1 MKSSTET
8 VLIVEDVVSLAMTYR
23 SYLKAEKVDVEV
35 VGDGQSALAAIRKNP
50 PTVIV
55 LDINLPDISG
65 MDILETLKSEGLD
78 IPVIVITGDGSIQTA
93 VETMRRGAFDFIVKP
108 FNADRLRVT
117 LRNALTQHKLKA
129 QVTELRQ
136 TFSSDG
142 LGEFIGRSLTMQS
155 VYQILRSA
163 AKSKAT
169 VFVTG
174 ESGTGK
180 ELCARALHQLSERA
194 GKPFVALN
202 CASIP
207 PGLLESE
214 IFGHVKGS
222 FTGATSDRLGAVLSA
237 DGGTLFLDEIG
248 EMQADF
254 QTKLL
259 RFLETGQVQRVGEDA
274 VRSSDI
280 RIVCATNRDPR
291 REVAEGRFREDLFY
305 RLHVIPVEMPP
316 LRERETDALLL
327 AQHYLSTFAEEDGKQ
342 VEGFTEAA
350 ENAILSYAWPGNV
363 RELRNAVRN
372 AVVLGQGTLI
382 DVGDLPIDLNRS
394 APMHNDNSFTHDQD
408 AAAGLGS
415 RVDGARAIIPLD
427 AQIDN
432 AIQRAINLMDGS
444 IPKAAAALKVSPSTI
459 YRRLQAQAQKD
470 SA

>member
-1 MKSSTET
+1 MPAKPAT

-23 SYLKAEKVDVEV
+23 SYLKAENVHVEV
-35 VGDGQSALAAIRKNP
+35 VGNGQAALDAVTSSPPNAI
-50 PTVIV
+50 I

-65 MDILETLKSEGLD
+65 MDILETLKSQGLD
-78 IPVIVITGDGSIQTA
+78 IPVIMITGDGSVQTA

-108 FNADRLRVT
+108 FTADRLRVT
-117 LRNALTQHKLKA
+117 LRNALTQHKLKE
-129 QVTELRQ
+129 QVNELRQ
-136 TFSSDG
+136 SFAAEGFGD
-142 LGEFIGRSLTMQS
+142 FIGNSLTMQS

-163 AKSKAT
+163 AQSNAT

-180 ELCARALHQLSERA
+180 ELCAEALHKMSKRA
-194 GKPFVALN
+194 DKPLVAIN

-248 EMQADF
+248 EMQPDF
-254 QTKLL
+254 QSKLL
-259 RFLETGQVQRVGEDA
+259 RFLETGQVQRVGEDKLRKSN
-274 VRSSDI
+274 V

-291 REVAEGRFREDLFY
+291 LEVAEGRFREDLFY

-316 LRERETDALLL
+316 LRERETDSLML
-327 AQHYLSTFAEEDGKQ
+327 ANHFLQMFAQEDGKSLD
-342 VEGFTEAA
+342 GFTEAA
-350 ENAILSYAWPGNV
+350 EDAILTYTWPGNI
-363 RELRNAVRN
+363 RELKNAVRN
-372 AVVLGQGTLI
+372 AVVLGSGPTV
-382 DVGDLPIDLNRS
+382 DVGDLPIDLHRQS
-394 APMHNDNSFTHDQD
+394 NSGGGGAHDTSIRLTQT
-408 AAAGLGS
+408 AGHP
-415 RVDGARAIIPLD
+415 GASSQVVPLEQ
-427 AQIDN
+427 QIDI
-432 AIQRAINLMDGS
+432 AIQRAINTMDGS

-459 YRRLQAQAQKD
+459 YRRLQSRSDKD